1 MWAPAADQQALVR
14 QGEEVRFAA
23 DSPVEE
29 DGFEPSVPACVTLP
43 PCRRV
48 ASATHA
54 LRGTRRTEFAADS
67 PLEGGG
73 FEPSVPR
80 RRPSPPWPLNLLQP

>member
-29 DGFEPSVPACVTLP
+29 
-43 PCRRV
+43 
-48 ASATHA
+48 
-54 LRGTRRTEFAADS
+54 
-67 PLEGGG
+67 GG
-73 FEPSVPR
+73 FEPSVPLGTGARLR
-80 RRPSPPWPLNLLQP
+80 RRLIAYTVDDRMVFIVPAWRASCALPFLR